1 MDGTKK
7 EITLI
12 EDSINSDT
20 ANIENLS
27 FISYIPKEI
36 AAQSSELKIINLDY
50 NVVKDDPVIS
60 FSPDTKKII
69 YYLNKQMTLDSLE
82 GILVAPIKL
91 SYSTT
96 PDSSITG
103 NSILNSATKGSWGIV
118 ILVIFA
124 LVLIIYFL
132 RLKNESSIKPVL
144 AIIEN
149 IKKSKDLLRNGK
161 EAEAKEL
168 YGKVKE
174 EYKLLPEK
182 ERNLVMKSVKEMNEE
197 ISK

>member
-1 MDGTKK
+1 
-7 EITLI
+7 
-12 EDSINSDT
+12 
-20 ANIENLS
+20 
-27 FISYIPKEI
+27 
-36 AAQSSELKIINLDY
+36 
-50 NVVKDDPVIS
+50 
-60 FSPDTKKII
+60 
-69 YYLNKQMTLDSLE
+69 MTLDSLE